1 MGFSYLL
8 TPKTVIQ
15 SGFYMVYLVGGA
27 YEYGTAQSGLYMT
40 SLLDGEFS
48 RNTTNSSAPG
58 YGNWDAS
65 PMPLPHAHSL
75 HPEIGN
81 GNGFVVKF
89 SPKYDGHAPYDQA
102 WNFSVQRQLPW
113 NMFLT
118 VAYVGNRAIHLPVT
132 LIQPNQAPLSV
143 LNYGNL
149 LGELV
154 HISGCRCR
162 RHQDSLSRF
171 CPAVRSFGN
180 GDTGS
185 GSVSSI
191 FFIRQ

>member
-1 MGFSYLL
+1 MGRDPNAASAA
-8 TPKTVIQ
+8 TPFT
-15 SGFYMVYLVGGA
+15 
-27 YEYGTAQSGLYMT
+27 
-40 SLLDGEFS
+40 
-48 RNTTNSSAPG
+48 
-58 YGNWDAS
+58 
-65 PMPLPHAHSL
+65 
-75 HPEIGN
+75 PEIGN
-81 GNGFVVKF
+81 GNGFVVNF

-154 HISGCRCR
+154 TSPDAVAAGIK
-162 RHQDSLSRF
+162 DSLSRF
-171 CPAVRSFGN
+171 CSAVRSFGN
-180 GDTGS
+180 GDTGPAA
-185 GSVSSI
+185 VSAI
-191 FFIRQ
+191 CLIRQ